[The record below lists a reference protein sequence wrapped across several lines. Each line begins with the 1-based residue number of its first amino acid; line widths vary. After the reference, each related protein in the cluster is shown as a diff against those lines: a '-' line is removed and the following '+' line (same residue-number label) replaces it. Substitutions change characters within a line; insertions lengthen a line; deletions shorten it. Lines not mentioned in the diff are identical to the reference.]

1 MLLTGK
7 LSTGILGTGVLL
19 LIGPATYWVLKA
31 LPQVFWKTY
40 VADWESRT
48 NIAAYTSSAGSFC
61 AATARMY
68 EWLSGSDTKLHIQIP
83 LFTAVMA
90 GLVLAV
96 LCIWL
101 VKKRPSEG
109 AEHAMAFPQ
118 TEGVIKAC
126 ILYVLGL
133 GGGLFFM
140 MLGAF
145 RNGEESNA
153 WFWFGII
160 FSLILGSIIIE
171 IIYHFD
177 RRMLLGHKVWTG
189 ISIAAVLTTAVVFV
203 FDLPGYDSWVPDEK
217 DVTNATMWSG
227 NTYFAYPDGSKT
239 LAEYMEKHL
248 DEMKGEGLT
257 ELAAEGVKYTDTDET
272 GTFVTMLFKMK
283 NGSVKKR
290 QYVLSER
297 AIAKEEEKLY
307 REETYKEA
315 IYPLLLDTAGYE
327 VKSIES
333 MGQEESLTY
342 LAQEQKE
349 KLIEIYIEELRKLD
363 YSQIHTPDSGII
375 CFSKEGS
382 SYEYEYYN
390 LNENFPETMEYLEKN
405 GIQLMKTMD
414 EANIISMEFYEDTGD
429 FEKEAQQSIIIT
441 DPEIIS
447 EARKNLVCIN
457 RYEGLNERWNLEE
470 SLSVWVTYRTP
481 NNDVVDIIC
490 YYEKGKLPEA
500 VKSILQK

>member
-1 MLLTGK
+1 M
-7 LSTGILGTGVLL
+7 
-19 LIGPATYWVLKA
+19 
-31 LPQVFWKTY
+31 
-40 VADWESRT
+40 
-48 NIAAYTSSAGSFC
+48 
-61 AATARMY
+61 
-68 EWLSGSDTKLHIQIP
+68 
-83 LFTAVMA
+83 
-90 GLVLAV
+90 
-96 LCIWL
+96 
-101 VKKRPSEG
+101 
-109 AEHAMAFPQ
+109 
-118 TEGVIKAC
+118 
-126 ILYVLGL
+126 
-133 GGGLFFM
+133 
-140 MLGAF
+140 
-145 RNGEESNA
+145 
-153 WFWFGII
+153 
-160 FSLILGSIIIE
+160 
-171 IIYHFD
+171 
-177 RRMLLGHKVWTG
+177 GHKVWTG

-257 ELAAEGVKYTDTDET
+257 ELAAERVKYTNTDET
-272 GTFVTMLFKMK
+272 GTYVTMLFKMK

-290 QYVLSER
+290 QYVLSEK
-297 AIAKEEEKLY
+297 AFAEEEEKLY

-315 IYPLLLDTAGYE
+315 MYPLLLDTAGYE
-327 VKSIES
+327 VKSIEA

-342 LAQEQKE
+342 LTQEQKE